1 MFVGGTAARFP
12 NPKGEGLEIH
22 WHDAK
27 FVDDDAK
34 SDIEKRLHA
43 LADQGQGD
51 LIDIRISGNPS
62 RHKGHT
68 ENEVK
73 ITCEARGQEI
83 VARCQGAR
91 LENALHDAL
100 DSLKKQVRDMRA
112 KRKEHRASR
121 GYSD

>member
-1 MFVGGTAARFP
+1 M
-12 NPKGEGLEIH
+12 EIH

-34 SDIEKRLHA
+34 AEIEARLHA
-43 LADQGQGD
+43 LADQGSGD

-83 VARCQGAR
+83 VARCQGDR
-91 LENALHDAL
+91 LEKALHDAL
-100 DSLKKQVRDMRA
+100 DSLKQQVREMRA
-112 KRKEHRASR
+112 KRKEHRPSR
-121 GYSD
+121 GQRD

>member
-1 MFVGGTAARFP
+1 
-12 NPKGEGLEIH
+12 LEIH

-34 SDIEKRLHA
+34 AHIEQRLHA
-43 LADQGQGD
+43 LSDQGHGD

-73 ITCEARGQEI
+73 ITCEARGIEI
-83 VARCQGAR
+83 VAKCSGNR

-100 DSLKKQVRDMRA
+100 DSFKQQVREMRA
-112 KRKEHRASR
+112 KRKEHRTPR
-121 GYSD
+121 NPRD